1 MSGMS
6 TEWKRLAPKC
16 LRCLVDD
23 DSFLYFFGRF
33 WDSMRAFLMSGQM
46 YDGLLSG
53 LWRFEDY
60 LRDS

>member
-1 MSGMS
+1 MI
-6 TEWKRLAPKC
+6 RFYA
-16 LRCLVDD
+16 
-23 DSFLYFFGRF
+23 FFGRF

-46 YDGLLSG
+46 YDGLMSG